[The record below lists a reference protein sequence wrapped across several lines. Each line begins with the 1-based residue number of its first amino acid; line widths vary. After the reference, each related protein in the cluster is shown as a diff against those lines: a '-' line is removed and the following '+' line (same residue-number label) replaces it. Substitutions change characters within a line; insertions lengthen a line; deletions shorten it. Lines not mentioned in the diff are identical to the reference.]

1 VVCEPVTA
9 LAPDQAPEA
18 VHAVAFVED
27 QANVAAAPLLMVL
40 GEAEKLNVGAGL
52 LTDTVA
58 DCVALPPAPLQV
70 KVKVELLVSAPED
83 CEPLTAFAPAQ
94 APEAVQEVA
103 LVADHVRSELAPLV
117 TVLGLALM
125 LTVAVGFAVTVTV
138 ADCTALPP
146 GPAQL
151 KEYVALAESAPVD
164 CVPLMAL
171 APVQAPEAV
180 QEVAFTADQVRV
192 DALPL
197 ITELGLTPR
206 VTVGAGDFT
215 DTEAD

>member
-1 VVCEPVTA
+1 VSAPVLCEPVTA
-9 LAPDQAPEA
+9 LAPTQAPEA
-18 VHAVAFVED
+18 VQAVAFVED
-27 QANVAAAPLLMVL
+27 HANVDAAPLVTVL
-40 GEAEKLNVGAGL
+40 GEAAKLTVGAGV

-83 CEPLTAFAPAQ
+83 CEPLVPLAPDQ

-103 LVADHVRSELAPLV
+103 LIADQVKFELPPLA

-151 KEYVALAESAPVD
+151 NA
-164 CVPLMAL
+164 
-171 APVQAPEAV
+171 
-180 QEVAFTADQVRV
+180 
-192 DALPL
+192 
-197 ITELGLTPR
+197 
-206 VTVGAGDFT
+206 
-215 DTEAD
+215 